1 MKKKFKLTYLSI
13 LNRGMRDDS
22 NNMNNNNYDDV
33 IDFNEQMEKNCLTKS
48 FSHLKSE
55 KCIYNNFNQLV

>member
-22 NNMNNNNYDDV
+22 NNMTITNYDDV
-33 IDFNEQMEKNCLTKS
+33 INFNEQME
-48 FSHLKSE
+48 
-55 KCIYNNFNQLV
+55 

>member
-1 MKKKFKLTYLSI
+1 
-13 LNRGMRDDS
+13 MRDDS
-22 NNMNNNNYDDV
+22 NNMTITNYDDV
-33 IDFNEQMEKNCLTKS
+33 IDFNKQMEKNSLTKS